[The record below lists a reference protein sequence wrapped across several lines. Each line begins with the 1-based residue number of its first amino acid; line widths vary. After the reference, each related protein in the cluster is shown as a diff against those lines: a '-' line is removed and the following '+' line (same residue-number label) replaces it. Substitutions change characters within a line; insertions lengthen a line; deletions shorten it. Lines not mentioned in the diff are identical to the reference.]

1 MQKKKYYQLFL
12 IGALV
17 LDIVVSVLYYIWYLD
32 RKIPT
37 DINIVANSEQSFD
50 FNLPVKCENTSNTC
64 IKVMSNPGTDGMMR
78 VTAGK
83 SYGSCKAELKLFGI
97 IHYKN
102 IKFNVVKEQK
112 LMPSGRA

>member
-1 MQKKKYYQLFL
+1 MKYYQLFL

-37 DINIVANSEQSFD
+37 DINLVANSEQSFD

-83 SYGSCKAELKLFGI
+83 SYEAAKQNLSCLALYI
-97 IHYKN
+97 IRILSLMSSKN
-102 IKFNVVKEQK
+102 KN
-112 LMPSGRA
+112 

>member
-50 FNLPVKCENTSNTC
+50 FNLPVKCESGNGWYDESD
-64 IKVMSNPGTDGMMR
+64 S
-78 VTAGK
+78 GK
-83 SYGSCKAELKLFGI
+83 KLW
-97 IHYKN
+97 
-102 IKFNVVKEQK
+102 K
-112 LMPSGRA
+112 LQSRT

>member
-37 DINIVANSEQSFD
+37 DINIVANSEQSF
-50 FNLPVKCENTSNTC
+50 
-64 IKVMSNPGTDGMMR
+64 
-78 VTAGK
+78 
-83 SYGSCKAELKLFGI
+83 
-97 IHYKN
+97 
-102 IKFNVVKEQK
+102 
-112 LMPSGRA
+112 

>member
-37 DINIVANSEQSFD
+37 DINIVANSEQHLI

-64 IKVMSNPGTDGMMR
+64 IK
-78 VTAGK
+78 
-83 SYGSCKAELKLFGI
+83 L
-97 IHYKN
+97 
-102 IKFNVVKEQK
+102 
-112 LMPSGRA
+112 